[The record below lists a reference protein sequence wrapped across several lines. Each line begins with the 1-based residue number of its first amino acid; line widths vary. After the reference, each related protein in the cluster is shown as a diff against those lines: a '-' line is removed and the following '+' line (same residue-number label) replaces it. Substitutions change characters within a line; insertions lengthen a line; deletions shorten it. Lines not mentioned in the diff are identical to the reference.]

1 MTNLTPVL
9 TDAASLRKK
18 LHEKTVGALSAAF
31 PLDLKG
37 RTLEVHDVKVHAQDY
52 SPTDEYHALMKGSSL
67 NETVKG
73 TLVLKDTSGKVVDT
87 AKNFTLA
94 HIPYITSRHSL
105 IADGNEYQVANQLR
119 RKPGVY
125 TQRSENGELKTVFN
139 LGRGKNFDLTFNDA
153 KGTFHLQYGTSNLP
167 LYAVLRG
174 MGVGHDHIAN
184 KLGEGV
190 AKVNEEEHGHQ
201 IAPTVAKLYTKLEH
215 PALLKPNATHEEKVQ
230 AIKKRYDIAT
240 LDPDV
245 THMTLGHAHDK
256 VTPDALLA
264 AAKKI
269 LQVHKGETPVDD
281 TDALTFKTFHSMD
294 DFIAERIRLTSRV
307 WAPKAK
313 MALHGKN
320 TIREALKPAPFS
332 DAIRKFLTTSSLS
345 SVPTGINP
353 MEILDHSVKVTSLG
367 EGGIPSDRAIPLDA
381 RMIHN
386 TQFGAL
392 DPIRTPESSHSG
404 VDIRATIAAHRDD
417 KGNLYTVMRN
427 VKTGK
432 DEYVR
437 SGDLNKMVVAFPHQE
452 LKGHVDVFH
461 KGEQAK
467 VDASKVTHQLNHLA
481 HVYSPATTLIP
492 FIHSIQGNRAIMGSK
507 MGTQALPLLEREAPL
522 VQVRSHLPEGHSFE
536 QIYGH
541 MIVPRATV
549 SGTVAKVDKD
559 YVYIRPHS
567 EKKAEDRPVIEQKK
581 LGPHTFNLEMLRH
594 QFEDAPGTFTS
605 RSGNWDYGHLPGY
618 VGPDGDSL
626 DFFVGD
632 KPDGHIFS
640 FHKQKSDDGGKTWRT
655 TDIKYMAGMSSK
667 DKDEFLRRVNEY
679 NAIGPTLR
687 YALPKQFKDWNHLQ
701 QHIDEH
707 HRPEKTAADPVQH
720 IMVTGHSGAGKS
732 TYAKSLAEQT
742 GLPLYRFDE
751 VPGMEE
757 AMLGTDHE
765 KVHQLQRAAVAD
777 SLKNFTTPHIMEGTA
792 LLTSPELMKGH
803 RVVLMDAPRDALLKA
818 RLERMIRKALL
829 RGRPAD
835 PERRHAK
842 GVELYNHYEPMVDTF
857 RKMPG
862 VEVRA
867 PGYVPT
873 TKEAADLASAV
884 LHKSEKTAADE
895 KPSHYW
901 GNNFHVYWRP
911 GQPVPE
917 WPAGLENEPTIGPS
931 MATPYG
937 LGNAAGLG
945 GAAGAA
951 AGAVLGAGVGKLL
964 RAPGA
969 GAAIGGVAGGLLGG
983 AGSAYKQHQRNTAWE
998 HASDRAS
1005 TLAEGLMTEHDAI
1018 HPAASNIVRLTDLSE
1033 TGKNYVREARKLTN
1047 QLAAPWWE
1055 ERDWAERQAAVSHTP
1070 ASRVREYHLSSK
1082 TAADKDEKGLVKV
1095 PYHQFFP
1102 FPSKTFLHHD
1112 LDVKPGDKVQEGQRL
1127 GDSNYTRK
1135 GTLALGK
1142 NLLVGYMPYYG
1153 FNSNDA
1159 VVISEACSKKLT
1171 SEHMYR
1177 EVYPVTAQIE
1187 LNKEKHRMY
1196 YGTKYPADVYAKLDA
1211 DGVIKKGSKVN
1222 PKDLLVCG
1230 LTKQQIVGTDAM
1242 LGRISKALAKPY
1254 KEVCLTWG
1262 HGAPGEVIDVVRTA
1276 SQIAILV
1283 RTHEHMQVGDKLA
1296 GRYGNKGVVAKIVPD
1311 HEMLRD
1317 EQGRPIDL
1325 LLTSAGVVSRI
1336 NPAQV
1341 IETAVSKVAE
1351 KTGKPIV
1358 YDNAAGHNA
1367 VKWAKD
1373 LMQTHGVK
1381 DKEHLFDPVLNRKI
1395 AGGDGKGVLVGRQ
1408 YIYKLFKS
1416 TDTNFAGHGV
1426 GPYDLNEQPMKT
1438 GGDDSAKG
1446 IGKMEFDAL
1455 LAHNARN
1462 FLREAATVKGQK
1474 NDEFWKAVQTGLP
1487 LPQPKPSFAFNKFT
1501 TMLEGSG
1508 IKVDKRGSKITLL
1521 PLTDHDVLKRSAGVI
1536 ENNKTIQG
1544 KDLKPEKGGLF
1555 DPIRTGGNQ
1564 GTLYSHIELHEP
1576 IPNPVFKEP
1585 VRRLL
1590 GMTEKEFDKAVHD
1603 HGGAWFK
1610 SELQKIDVPKRIDAL
1625 RTQMKT
1631 AKGPALNDVVK
1642 QIKYLEALQ
1651 KNNLQPHDAYIVSK
1665 IPVIPPI
1672 FRPILPGVH
1681 DPSQL
1686 MVADAN
1692 KLYGQL
1698 MDSTSTLKRTALESD
1713 RGKHRLDVYNKVEEL
1728 YGVTLPQDPK
1738 MQQQK
1743 VKGFLA
1749 TVAGV
1754 GTPKGGFFQRKLM
1767 RHTQDVSGR
1776 GTAVPDAN
1784 LNMDEVGIPEQMLW
1798 QMLDKLVV
1806 ARLIRKGYPALQA
1819 REMVNNKVPA
1829 AHDALMEESRER
1841 PVWINR
1847 APTLH
1852 RWGIIAAYPKPVKGK
1867 TIRVS
1872 PFIEQGMN
1880 LDYDGDTLQVHVPVT
1895 ADAVHDAKNMTMTN
1909 LLLSDQQRNR
1919 LMAFPQHEAIIGFT
1933 HAAKNV
1939 DAKGPVKKFK
1949 NREEVL
1955 AAWRR
1960 GELKMSDAIEVENTK
1975 HAEETEADNYGM
1987 GASLPSG
1994 FSTVTPETA
2003 LSYFPPE
2010 MITGVDPEETED
2022 PDVPLPR

>member
-73 TLVLKDTSGKVVDT
+73 TLVLKDASGKVVDT

-215 PALLKPNATHEEKVQ
+215 PALIKPNATHEEKVQ

-269 LQVHKGETPVDD
+269 IQVHKGETPVDD

-313 MALHGKN
+313 MALHGKS

-536 QIYGH
+536 QVYGH

-581 LGPHTFNLEMLRH
+581 LGPHTFNLEMMRH

-667 DKDEFLRRVNEY
+667 DKDAFIRRVNEY

-687 YALPKQFKDWNHLQ
+687 YALPKQFKDWTHLQ

-884 LHKSEKTAADE
+884 LHKSEKTAA
-895 KPSHYW
+895 
-901 GNNFHVYWRP
+901 
-911 GQPVPE
+911 
-917 WPAGLENEPTIGPS
+917 
-931 MATPYG
+931 
-937 LGNAAGLG
+937 
-945 GAAGAA
+945 
-951 AGAVLGAGVGKLL
+951 
-964 RAPGA
+964 
-969 GAAIGGVAGGLLGG
+969 
-983 AGSAYKQHQRNTAWE
+983 
-998 HASDRAS
+998 
-1005 TLAEGLMTEHDAI
+1005 
-1018 HPAASNIVRLTDLSE
+1018 
-1033 TGKNYVREARKLTN
+1033 
-1047 QLAAPWWE
+1047 
-1055 ERDWAERQAAVSHTP
+1055 
-1070 ASRVREYHLSSK
+1070 
-1082 TAADKDEKGLVKV
+1082 DEKGLVKV

-1564 GTLYSHIELHEP
+1564 GTLYSHIDLHEP

-1960 GELKMSDAIEVENTK
+1960 GELKMSDAIEVDNTK

>member
-1 MTNLTPVL
+1 MQNLTPVL
-9 TDAASLRKK
+9 TDAATLRAK
-18 LHEKTVGALSAAF
+18 LHAKTVGALTAAF

-37 RTLEVHDVKVHAQDY
+37 RTLELHDVKVHAQDFT
-52 SPTDEYHALMKGSSL
+52 PTDEYNALMKGSSL
-67 NETVKG
+67 NEPVKG
-73 TLVLKDTSGKVVDT
+73 TLVLKGADGKVIDT
-87 AKNFTLA
+87 AKNFTLT
-94 HIPYITSRHSL
+94 HLPFLTSRHTL
-105 IADGNEYQVANQLR
+105 ISDGNEYQVANQLR

-125 TQRSENGELKTVFN
+125 TQRSDNGELKTVFN
-139 LGRGKNFDLTFNDA
+139 LGRGKNFDVVFNEN

-174 MGVGHDHIAN
+174 LGVSHEHIAG

-190 AKVNEEEHGHQ
+190 AKENEKEHGHQ
-201 IAPTVAKLYTKLEH
+201 VTTTMAKLYTKLEH
-215 PALLKPNATHEEKVQ
+215 PALIKPTATHEEKVQ
-230 AIKKRYDIAT
+230 AVKKRYDIAT
-240 LDPDV
+240 LDSDV
-245 THMTLGHAHDK
+245 THATLGHAYDK
-256 VTPDALLA
+256 VTPDVMLA

-269 LQVHKGETPVDD
+269 LQVHKGERPVDD
-281 TDALTFKTFHSMD
+281 TDSLTFKTFHSMD
-294 DFIAERIRLTSRV
+294 DFIAERIRLTARAWS
-307 WAPKAK
+307 PKAK
-313 MALHGKN
+313 MALNGKSV
-320 TIREALKPAPFS
+320 IRDALKPAPFS
-332 DAIRKFLTTSSLS
+332 DSIKKFLTTSSLS
-345 SVPTGINP
+345 AVPTGINP

-432 DEYVR
+432 DEYIR
-437 SGDLNKMVVAFPHQE
+437 SGDLSHMTVAFPHQQMVG
-452 LKGHVDVFH
+452 KVDAFH
-461 KGEQAK
+461 NGEQAK
-467 VDASKVTHQLNHLA
+467 VDASKVTHQLNHVT
-481 HVYSPATTLIP
+481 HIYSPATTLIP

-522 VQVRSHLPEGHSFE
+522 VQVRSHLPDGHSFE
-536 QIYGH
+536 QVYGH
-541 MIVPRATV
+541 MIVPRAPV
-549 SGTVAKVDKD
+549 SGTVAKIDKD
-559 YVYIRPHS
+559 YVYIRPH
-567 EKKAEDRPVIEQKK
+567 A
-581 LGPHTFNLEMLRH
+581 
-594 QFEDAPGTFTS
+594 
-605 RSGNWDYGHLPGY
+605 
-618 VGPDGDSL
+618 
-626 DFFVGD
+626 
-632 KPDGHIFS
+632 
-640 FHKQKSDDGGKTWRT
+640 
-655 TDIKYMAGMSSK
+655 
-667 DKDEFLRRVNEY
+667 
-679 NAIGPTLR
+679 
-687 YALPKQFKDWNHLQ
+687 
-701 QHIDEH
+701 
-707 HRPEKTAADPVQH
+707 EKTAHQWGSNY
-720 IMVTGHSGAGKS
+720 IL
-732 TYAKSLAEQT
+732 SLRQ
-742 GLPLYRFDE
+742 
-751 VPGMEE
+751 
-757 AMLGTDHE
+757 
-765 KVHQLQRAAVAD
+765 
-777 SLKNFTTPHIMEGTA
+777 
-792 LLTSPELMKGH
+792 
-803 RVVLMDAPRDALLKA
+803 
-818 RLERMIRKALL
+818 
-829 RGRPAD
+829 
-835 PERRHAK
+835 
-842 GVELYNHYEPMVDTF
+842 
-857 RKMPG
+857 
-862 VEVRA
+862 
-867 PGYVPT
+867 
-873 TKEAADLASAV
+873 
-884 LHKSEKTAADE
+884 
-895 KPSHYW
+895 
-901 GNNFHVYWRP
+901 
-911 GQPVPE
+911 GQPIPKA
-917 WPAGLENEPTIGPS
+917 PAANEPTIGPS

-964 RAPGA
+964 HAPGA

-998 HASDRAS
+998 HASDRAN
-1005 TLAEGLMTEHDAI
+1005 TLAEAMLTEHDAL
-1018 HPAASNIVRLTDLSE
+1018 HPAADGVTRLTDLSE
-1033 TGKNYVREARKLTN
+1033 TGKNYVRGARQLTN

-1055 ERDWAERQAAVSHTP
+1055 KRDWAEAQAAGMTSP
-1070 ASRVREYHLSSK
+1070 ASSVREYHLSGK

-1102 FPSKTFLHHD
+1102 FPSKTYLHHD
-1112 LDVKPGDKVQEGQRL
+1112 LGVKAGDTVKEGQRL
-1127 GDSNYTRK
+1127 GESNYTK
-1135 GTLALGK
+1135 NGTLALGK

-1159 VVISEACSKKLT
+1159 VVISDACSKKLT

-1177 EVYPVTAQIE
+1177 EVYPLSSQIE

-1196 YGTKYPADVYAKLDA
+1196 YGTKYQPDAYGKLDS
-1211 DGVIKKGSKVN
+1211 DGVIKKGSRVN
-1222 PKDLLVCG
+1222 AKEPLVLG
-1230 LTKQQIVGTDAM
+1230 LTKQAIMGTDAM

-1254 KEVCLTWG
+1254 KEVTLIWD
-1262 HGAPGEVIDVVRTA
+1262 HGAPGEVIDVVRTNT
-1276 SQIAILV
+1276 QITVLV
-1283 RTHEHMQVGDKLA
+1283 RTQERMQVGDKLA

-1311 HEMLRD
+1311 HEMLQD

-1367 VKWAKD
+1367 VKWARD

-1395 AGGDGKGVLVGRQ
+1395 KGGDGKGVLVGRQ
-1408 YIYKLFKS
+1408 FIYKLFKS

-1426 GPYDLNEQPMKT
+1426 GPYDLNEQPLKT

-1474 NDEFWKAVQTGLP
+1474 NDEFWKAVQTGMP

-1501 TMLEGSG
+1501 AMLEGAG
-1508 IKVDKRGSKITLL
+1508 IKVDKRGSKMTLM
-1521 PLTDHDVLKRSAGVI
+1521 PLTDHDVTKRSAGAI
-1536 ENNKTIQG
+1536 ENNKTIQS
-1544 KDLKPEKGGLF
+1544 KNLRPEKGGLF
-1555 DPIRTGGNQ
+1555 DPIKTGGNQ
-1564 GTLYSHIELHEP
+1564 GTLYSHIDLHEP
-1576 IPNPVFKEP
+1576 IPNPVFKDP

-1590 GMTEKEFDKAVHD
+1590 GLSEKEFDKAVHD
-1603 HGGAWFK
+1603 HGGSWFH
-1610 SELQKIDVPKRIDAL
+1610 SELQKIDVPKKIQDL
-1625 RTQMKT
+1625 RGQMKT
-1631 AKGPALNDVVK
+1631 AKGPALNDIVK
-1642 QIKYLEALQ
+1642 QVKSLEALQ
-1651 KNNLQPHDAYIVSK
+1651 KNNMKPHEAYVISK
-1665 IPVIPPI
+1665 IPVIPPV
-1672 FRPILPGVH
+1672 FRPILPGVR

-1692 KLYGQL
+1692 KLYAQL
-1698 MDSTSTLKRTALESD
+1698 MDSSDTLKRTALESD

-1728 YGVTLPQDPK
+1728 YGVTLPQDAK

-1749 TVAGV
+1749 TIAGV

-1784 LNMDEVGIPEQMLW
+1784 LNMDEVGVPEQMLW
-1798 QMLDKLVV
+1798 QMLDKLIV

-1819 REMVNNKVPA
+1819 REMVTKKDPT
-1829 AHDALMEESRER
+1829 AHQAMLEEAKER

-1852 RWGIIAAYPKPVKGK
+1852 RWGIIAAYAKPVQGK
-1867 TIRVS
+1867 TLRVS
-1872 PFIEQGMN
+1872 PFIETGMN

-1895 ADAVHDAKNMTMTN
+1895 PDAVHDAKNMTMTN

-1933 HAAKNV
+1933 HAAKNTE
-1939 DAKGPVKKFK
+1939 AKGPVKTFK
-1949 NREEVL
+1949 NREDVL
-1955 AAWRR
+1955 SAWRR
-1960 GELKMSDAIEVENTK
+1960 GDLKMTDAIEVQNTK
-1975 HAEETEADNYGM
+1975 HAEETEADNYGL
-1987 GASLPSG
+1987 GEPLPAG
-1994 FSTVTPETA
+1994 FSTVTPEAA

-2010 MITGVDPEETED
+2010 NVTGVDDEDQEEA
-2022 PDVPLPR
+2022 DVPLSR